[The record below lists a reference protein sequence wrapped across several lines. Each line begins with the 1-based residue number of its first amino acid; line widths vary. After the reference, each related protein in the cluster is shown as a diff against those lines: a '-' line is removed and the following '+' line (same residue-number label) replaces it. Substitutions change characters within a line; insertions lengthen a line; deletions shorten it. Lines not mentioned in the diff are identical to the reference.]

1 MPIKELDDYQEQAF
15 SFAIKEA
22 RNVNYMLLG
31 LSGEVGELSSWYAK
45 AIRDGFS
52 SRDFEDVKK
61 ELGDVLW
68 FVAGMCSMYGLN
80 LSDIAQ
86 KNIDKLSSR
95 KQRNVINGDGDN
107 R

>member
-1 MPIKELDDYQEQAF
+1 MTVKEFDVYQEQAF
-15 SFAIKEA
+15 SYAIKEA

-31 LSGEVGELSSWYAK
+31 MSGEVGELHSWYAK
-45 AIRDGFS
+45 VIRDGYG
-52 SRDFEDVKK
+52 SRDFDDVKK

-68 FVAGMCSMYGLN
+68 FVAGLCSMYGLK

-86 KNIDKLSSR
+86 KNIDKLESR
-95 KQRNVINGDGDN
+95 KQRNVITGDGDN